1 MNKIFFK
8 IARRMEDLLLRLF
21 VKKVIEDTNMKFIKY
36 TLLLFLL
43 LFPNKVLGAENQK
56 MLDLTVN
63 PQKVLFDVR
72 NLKPGDSI
80 ERVLVVGNNGK
91 GSFYYRTLSG
101 MTGGSEKLYDSL
113 YLKVS
118 NNQGRNFI

>member
-1 MNKIFFK
+1 
-8 IARRMEDLLLRLF
+8 MEDLLLRLF

-72 NLKPGDSI
+72 NLKPGSRI
-80 ERVLVVGNNGK
+80 VAM
-91 GSFYYRTLSG
+91 SFCEPRS
-101 MTGGSEKLYDSL
+101 
-113 YLKVS
+113 
-118 NNQGRNFI
+118 